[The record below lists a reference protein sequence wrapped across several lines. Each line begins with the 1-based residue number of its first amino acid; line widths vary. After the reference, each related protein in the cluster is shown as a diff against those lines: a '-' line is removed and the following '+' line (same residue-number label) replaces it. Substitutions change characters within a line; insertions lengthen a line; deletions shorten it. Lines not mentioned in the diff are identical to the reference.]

1 MRVRNRIASPD
12 AHSQEPLPGIST
24 WPSVFFV
31 PGSRDECSCLCAD
44 SGDEFVCLR
53 EEQEGLNVQQSLGVW
68 GVGGGKRGGYGEGH
82 RMLAASGERA
92 DPVSQRESARERE
105 SEEEGQ

>member
-12 AHSQEPLPGIST
+12 AHSQEPSPGIST

-31 PGSRDECSCLCAD
+31 PGSLDECTCLCAD

-53 EEQEGLNVQQSLGVW
+53 EEQEGLNVRLSLGVW
-68 GVGGGKRGGYGEGH
+68 GGGVWVWGGDGIGGGH
-82 RMLAASGERA
+82 
-92 DPVSQRESARERE
+92 
-105 SEEEGQ
+105 